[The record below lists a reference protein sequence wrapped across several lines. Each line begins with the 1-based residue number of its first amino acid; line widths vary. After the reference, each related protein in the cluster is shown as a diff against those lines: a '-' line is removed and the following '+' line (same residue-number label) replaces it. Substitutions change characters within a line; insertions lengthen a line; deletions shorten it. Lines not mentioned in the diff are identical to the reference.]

1 MIQYLS
7 FSRPDPGSKNGKKTK
22 DLPFYLRSISDLQT
36 NTVMSESDKLRILME
51 QAVLGF
57 FLLEMNEGKSQAVSD
72 YLLDLQR
79 IARFCLPTQ
88 SNSMNKLLYSK
99 YRATLISFL
108 EGDKSAK
115 YDTLLMLE
123 DRINFSKEACM
134 IPSDFYLPYLRTV
147 SRRVGKGNNPD
158 YAGALMLMPHVEQCK
173 HVGGQRVVFSTV
185 RFTSCSL
192 STDFQ
197 AFSVTP
203 SMEYMLRL
211 DWSGKSWIQ
220 FTDLLQSFCV
230 GRKNIFES
238 HQSTAGV
245 VANILYRESRKNLIS
260 QKSKTQFISC
270 LRYLHQTYRMDLDAF
285 ESMSWMLSGLGY
297 ENLDF
302 LTSSHPT
309 NRELLGFEQ
318 YSDLEFIKQYKLQVA
333 MEADGPEPEK
343 EEDTDAEEEK
353 PEEQKDSEPDDME
366 DDPDTDPESD
376 DAGSEDPMM
385 EPEEEETSDD
395 MSSDDMGGGDTSSGS
410 DSGDGAKQTDTPSD
424 PKDPFSIPF
433 DITKSESMD
442 EYFQRESLISMIT
455 SLILNPPETVSSETV
470 AFLRVWVNQWINL
483 VSVET
488 TKSVLSQLAVTF
500 DV

>member
-22 DLPFYLRSISDLQT
+22 NLPFNLLSISDLQT
-36 NTVMSESDKLRILME
+36 NTYLAVEDKLRILME

-57 FLLEMNEGKSQAVSD
+57 FLLEMNEGKSQSVSD
-72 YLLDLQR
+72 YILYLQR
-79 IARFCLPTQ
+79 IARFCLPDQ

-99 YRATLISFL
+99 YRETLISFL
-108 EGDKSAK
+108 EDNKSAK
-115 YDTLLMLE
+115 YDAISMLE

-134 IPSDFYLPYLRTV
+134 IPSDFYLPYLRTAC
-147 SRRVGKGNNPD
+147 RRVGKGNNPD
-158 YAGALMLMPHVEQCK
+158 YAGAVMLMPHVETCK
-173 HVGGQRVVFSTV
+173 HVGGQRVVFSSV

-197 AFSVTP
+197 AFSVNP
-203 SMEYMLRL
+203 SLEYMLRL

-238 HQSTAGV
+238 HQSTSGV
-245 VANILYRESRKNLIS
+245 IANILYRESRKNLIS
-260 QKSKTQFISC
+260 SKSKIQFISC

-318 YSDLEFIKQYKLQVA
+318 YSDLEFIKQYKLQAA
-333 MEADGPEPEK
+333 MEADDSDPE
-343 EEDTDAEEEK
+343 DEEEK

-366 DDPDTDPESD
+366 DDPETDPESD

-385 EPEEEETSDD
+385 EPDEETPDEDMGDDPGSDD
-395 MSSDDMGGGDTSSGS
+395 MGGDTSSGS

-424 PKDPFSIPF
+424 PKDPFSISLE
-433 DITKSESMD
+433 ITKSESMD
-442 EYFQRESLISMIT
+442 EYFQREELISMIT